1 MKRFALLV
9 ILAAQALASLSES
22 ARVECRYLSGLC
34 DPKRWSPSECVA
46 SGSPLDAVEHGA
58 VRMHVPVDFTAGEKQ
73 YPIGWP
79 RMYLNLLPE
88 EQNWHDYDRFEFQL
102 FTETS
107 RTNLPRRPLAF
118 HLYDVQGQK
127 KLITLDQAATGVWK
141 TVALSISDLGLSGSV
156 ARLGLNINESD
167 YADKDVIDFH
177 FGGFRLVRA
186 TDAQVTELKTVAP
199 ALFCDSRVLPVEV
212 VVEGPPEKLRA
223 GLPFRLR
230 CGDRVALS
238 QTLPVARG
246 RQTLYLSLSETS
258 LAAGAYTL
266 EVNPDEPPLKKEISV
281 LIVTSPYRSADTRV
295 QN

>member
-1 MKRFALLV
+1 MNRYALLV
-9 ILAAQALASLSES
+9 MLAAHALASLAES
-22 ARVECRYLSGLC
+22 ARVEYRALNGLC
-34 DPKRWSPSECVA
+34 DPKRWSPSECAA
-46 SGSPLDAVEHGA
+46 STSPLGAGEHRA
-58 VRMHVPVDFTAGEKQ
+58 VRMHIPVDFTAGEKQ

-118 HLYDVQGQK
+118 HLYDVQGQR
-127 KLITLDQAATGVWK
+127 KLITLDPVATGAWK
-141 TVALSISDLGLSGSV
+141 TVALSISDLGLSGNV
-156 ARLGLNINESD
+156 ARLGVNINESD

-186 TDAQVTELKTVAP
+186 ADAQVTELKAVAP

-238 QTLPVARG
+238 QALPATRG
-246 RQTLYLSLSETS
+246 RQTLYLSLSEIS

-266 EVNPDEPPLKKEISV
+266 EVNPGEPPLKKEIPV
-281 LIVTSPYRSADTRV
+281 LIVPSPYRSADTRV
-295 QN
+295 PN